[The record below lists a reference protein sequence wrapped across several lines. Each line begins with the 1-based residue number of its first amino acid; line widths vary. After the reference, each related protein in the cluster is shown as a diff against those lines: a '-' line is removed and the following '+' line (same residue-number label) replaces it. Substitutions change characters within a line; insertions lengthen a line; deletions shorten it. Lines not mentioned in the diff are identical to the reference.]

1 MDCEEKN
8 IEDRDIVKDT
18 NIKALHNLFEV
29 DDDDDDDDDDHK
41 YISIDGR
48 KETNCD
54 VYYYAT
60 ILKLEPHKFSWVQV
74 GNMSHARTAHG
85 ASVVNMKDIEKFCT

>member
-29 DDDDDDDDDDHK
+29 DDDDDDHK
-41 YISIDGR
+41 YISMEFHQSD
-48 KETNCD
+48 CD

-60 ILKLEPHKFSWVQV
+60 ILKFEPHNSSWVQV
-74 GNMSHARTAHG
+74 GNMSHARAAHG
-85 ASVVNMKDIEKFCT
+85 ASTVNMEDIEKFCT